1 MNRSYSK
8 IRHIQEANQR
18 LEKRLLSEQ
27 VQQTGSTTPNT
38 GQAFDELK
46 KSLVGKKVQLFADTT
61 YLQWPKTIT
70 DKEIPLFVVEIM
82 NLSPNK
88 ENKGIDFVVKD
99 MRSIDTYGQS
109 QIPGLETQTKDVY
122 LGPLEGLTMRCG
134 SNGEFEYGKMVN
146 YKMQRLPFSNELDHG
161 NDVTWEGT
169 DYQNVQP
176 VSKNLAAEIDKS
188 NFCKSKV
195 VNFKPDM
202 QP

>member
-1 MNRSYSK
+1 MNRSFSK

-38 GQAFDELK
+38 AQAFDELK

-61 YLQWPKTIT
+61 HLQWPKTIT

-82 NLSPNK
+82 NLSLNK

-109 QIPGLETQTKDVY
+109 QSQGLETQTKDVY
-122 LGPLEGLTMRCG
+122 LGPLEVLTMRCG
-134 SNGEFEYGKMVN
+134 SNGEFEYGKIVSQ
-146 YKMQRLPFSNELDHG
+146 KMQHLPFSIEIQLE
-161 NDVTWEGT
+161 NDET

>member
-1 MNRSYSK
+1 MNRSFSK
-8 IRHIQEANQR
+8 IRHIQEVNQR

-27 VQQTGSTTPNT
+27 VQQIGSTTPNAVQT
-38 GQAFDELK
+38 LDELK

-61 YLQWPKTIT
+61 HLQWPKTIT

-88 ENKGIDFVVKD
+88 ENKGIDFNVKD

-109 QIPGLETQTKDVY
+109 QSQGLETQTKDVY
-122 LGPLEGLTMRCG
+122 LGPLEVLTMRCG
-134 SNGEFEYGKMVN
+134 SNGQFEYGKLVN
-146 YKMQRLPFSNELDHG
+146 QNMERLPFSIEIHLE
-161 NDVTWEGT
+161 NDET

>member
-1 MNRSYSK
+1 MNRSFSK

-27 VQQTGSTTPNT
+27 VQQTGSTTPNAVQT
-38 GQAFDELK
+38 LDELK
-46 KSLVGKKVQLFADTT
+46 KSLVGKKIQLFADTT
-61 YLQWPKTIT
+61 HLQWPKTIT

-88 ENKGIDFVVKD
+88 ENKGIDFNVKD

-109 QIPGLETQTKDVY
+109 QSQGLETQTKDVY
-122 LGPLEGLTMRCG
+122 LGPLEVLTMRCG
-134 SNGEFEYGKMVN
+134 SNGQFDYGKLVN
-146 YKMQRLPFSNELDHG
+146 QNMERLPFSIEIGLE
-161 NDVTWEGT
+161 NDET
-169 DYQNVQP
+169 DYQTVQP

>member
-1 MNRSYSK
+1 MNRSFSK

-27 VQQTGSTTPNT
+27 VQQTVSTTPNAVQT
-38 GQAFDELK
+38 LDELK

-61 YLQWPKTIT
+61 HLQWPKTIT

-88 ENKGIDFVVKD
+88 ENKGIDFNVKD

-109 QIPGLETQTKDVY
+109 QSQGLETQTKDVY
-122 LGPLEGLTMRCG
+122 LGPLEVLTMRCG
-134 SNGEFEYGKMVN
+134 SNGEFEYGRLVN
-146 YKMQRLPFSNELDHG
+146 QNMERLPFSIEIHLE
-161 NDVTWEGT
+161 NDET

>member
-1 MNRSYSK
+1 MNRSFSK

-18 LEKRLLSEQ
+18 LEKRILSEQ
-27 VQQTGSTTPNT
+27 VQQTVSTTPNAVQT
-38 GQAFDELK
+38 LDELK

-61 YLQWPKTIT
+61 HLQWPKTIT

-88 ENKGIDFVVKD
+88 ENKGIDFNVKD

-109 QIPGLETQTKDVY
+109 KMIELETQTKDVY
-122 LGPLEGLTMRCG
+122 LGPLEVLTMRCG
-134 SNGEFEYGKMVN
+134 SNGQFEYGKLVN
-146 YKMQRLPFSNELDHG
+146 QNMERLPFSIEIGLE
-161 NDVTWEGT
+161 NDET
-169 DYQNVQP
+169 DYQNVFP

>member
-1 MNRSYSK
+1 MNRSFSK
-8 IRHIQEANQR
+8 IRHIQEVNQR

-27 VQQTGSTTPNT
+27 VQQTGSITPNAVQT
-38 GQAFDELK
+38 LDELK
-46 KSLVGKKVQLFADTT
+46 KSLVGKKIQLFADTT
-61 YLQWPKTIT
+61 HLQWPKTIT

-88 ENKGIDFVVKD
+88 ENKGIDFSVKD

-109 QIPGLETQTKDVY
+109 QSQGLETQTKDVY
-122 LGPLEGLTMRCG
+122 LGPLEVLTMRCG
-134 SNGEFEYGKMVN
+134 SNGEFEYGKIVN
-146 YKMQRLPFSNELDHG
+146 QNMKQLPFSIEIGLE
-161 NDVTWEGT
+161 NDET